1 MSKRVVVLLVA
12 LLCLSMPT
20 FADKHKRI
28 WQTGTVL
35 DMGSESFTT
44 YGGTTTQG
52 RVDNNGNVH
61 ATTTPSTWNHERET
75 LAIEGNEY
83 IYVVSHVLSWRWSKE
98 VKLVVGGTVEY
109 AIDGGDLVLLDNK
122 GREFKMHID
131 KTILKRKPVPVSPVR
146 ATEQIITT
154 PDVRNYSV
162 VVIKST
168 PPGADITVDGK
179 YVGSTPST
187 IRLTVGEHEISI
199 AKEGLKPW
207 QRTMTITP
215 NGDITIDASLEKIP

>member
-1 MSKRVVVLLVA
+1 MSKKVSVSLVVLL
-12 LLCLSMPT
+12 CLTLSA
-20 FADKHKRI
+20 FADKQKRI

-35 DMGSESFTT
+35 DMESQRFTT

-52 RVDNNGNVH
+52 RVDDNGNVS
-61 ATTTPSTWNHERET
+61 ATTAQSTWNHKREM

-109 AIDGGDLVLLDNK
+109 AIDGDELIVLDNK

-131 KTILKRKPVPVSPVR
+131 KTILKKKPVVTVPPAPKGPVVT
-146 ATEQIITT
+146 AVQI
-154 PDVRNYSV
+154 PDYST

-168 PPGADITVDGK
+168 PPGADINIDGK
-179 YVGSTPST
+179 FVGSTPST
-187 IRLTVGEHEISI
+187 ISLTVGEHKVSI
-199 AKEGLKPW
+199 EKSGFKQW
-207 QRTMTITP
+207 QRTITVIA
-215 NGDITIDASLEKIP
+215 GGAISLEATLDNLP